1 MSEEPQTS
9 NWRETYRPVPP
20 VGWLTGGA
28 LLLVVIGGIYMASYA
43 PRSAPLAV
51 AAALMAA
58 GVVLMIAAG
67 FVLRSARDFAWRT
80 FRKVF
85 KWALLAYVISAAMI
99 EFAFVRD
106 DMRGTPLLVV
116 SVMLVV
122 FASSVPATIA
132 FTVARFADE

>member
-1 MSEEPQTS
+1 MSGESQTTK
-9 NWRETYRPVPP
+9 WEETYRPVPP
-20 VGWLTGGA
+20 VGWMTGGA
-28 LLLVVIGGIYMASYA
+28 LLLVVIGGVYMASYA
-43 PRSAPLAV
+43 PRTAPLGV
-51 AAALMAA
+51 ATGLMAG
-58 GVVLMIAAG
+58 GVFLMIAAG
-67 FVLRSARDFAWRT
+67 VALRRARDFAWRT

-85 KWALLAYVISAAMI
+85 KWAFLAYAISAAMI

-106 DMRGTPLLVV
+106 HMKGTSLMVV